1 MSKLEYT
8 RPWLP
13 DYQKD
18 IINAPERYT
27 ITEATTK
34 AGKTVSHIIWI
45 IERAMEG
52 KAGQNCWW
60 IAPVYSQSEIAFTRL
75 RRFITDPTVFKANES
90 KLTITLINGVTIWF
104 KTADKPD
111 NLFGEDVIAAVM
123 DEFTRMKEK
132 AWFAVRS
139 TLTAT
144 RGDCKFI
151 GNVNG
156 IANWGYQLARK
167 AEAGKEHWKYFKIT
181 ADDAVRAGILQEE
194 EIQDAKAT
202 YPLRV
207 FLELYYGIPD
217 ESGSNKFCY
226 SFKEADHVGSC
237 KIDPDY
243 PVILSFDFN
252 YNPISCGIFQNYKGT
267 IFCPEMVKLDNSNI
281 YELCE
286 VLNTKLEGCILLAT
300 GDATGK
306 ANSAL
311 TKDAT
316 NYYTIIKQS
325 MSIAKFKVPTV
336 NPKME
341 QSQVLVNAILEHTKV
356 QFDPDKAQGLIFDCK
371 FVSVNNEGK
380 IIKTDREDPMQQADA
395 LDTFRY
401 YLNAFH
407 RDFMKIPD
415 A

>member
-18 IINAPERYT
+18 IIDAEERYT

-34 AGKTVSHIIWI
+34 AGKTVSHIVWI
-45 IERAMEG
+45 FEEAMKG

-60 IAPVYSQSEIAFTRL
+60 VAPVYSQAEIAFNRL
-75 RRFITDPTVFKANES
+75 RRFITDPSTFKANES
-90 KLTITLINGVTIWF
+90 KLTITLENGVTIWF
-104 KTADKPD
+104 KTAEKPD
-111 NLFGEDVIAAVM
+111 NLFGEDVIAAVL

-132 AWFAVRS
+132 AWFAIRS

-144 RGDCKFI
+144 KGRCKFI

-167 AEAGKEHWKYFKIT
+167 AEARRKNWRYFKIT
-181 ADDAVRAGILQEE
+181 ADDAVRAGILEDE
-194 EIQDAKAT
+194 EIQDAKDT
-202 YPLRV
+202 LPLRV
-207 FLELYYGIPD
+207 YLELYYGIPD

-237 KIDPDY
+237 KVNKDY
-243 PVILSFDFN
+243 PVVLSFDFN
-252 YNPISCGIFQNYKGT
+252 YNPISCGIFQNYEGT
-267 IFCPEMVKLDNSNI
+267 IFCPEMVKLENSNI
-281 YELCE
+281 YDLCD
-286 VLNTKLEGCILLAT
+286 VLRNKLEGCILLAT

-306 ANSAL
+306 NNSAL
-311 TKDAT
+311 TKDTA
-316 NYYTIIKQS
+316 NYYTIIQKNLPIS
-325 MSIAKFKVPTV
+325 KFKVPTV

-341 QSQVLVNAILEHTKV
+341 QNQVLVNAIFEHWKV
-356 QFDPDKAQGLIFDCK
+356 QMDPDKAQSLIFDCK
-371 FVSVNNEGK
+371 FVSVDNEGK
-380 IIKTDREDPMQQADA
+380 IIKTDRSDPTQQADA
-395 LDTFRY
+395 LDCLRY

-407 RDFMKIPD
+407 RDQMKIPTI
-415 A
+415 